1 MNSIRRLYACSEPS
15 WYVFKAHKISYSVK
29 WLSSLTVS
37 SSNAPQPFCSPFPP
51 APAQYCTELPDC
63 ISSPDND
70 SVFLQPHHCSDPRS
84 CQSSYNK
91 SADSGYNAP
100 IFSSLNP
107 ALIPTR
113 IQFLCLFQRIFGFIN
128 TIQAKFFRKKLVQI
142 FNRNLFP
149 CLECHD
155 VGIAF
160 CTASTHRNG

>member
-1 MNSIRRLYACSEPS
+1 MIA
-15 WYVFKAHKISYSVK
+15 F
-29 WLSSLTVS
+29 
-37 SSNAPQPFCSPFPP
+37 
-51 APAQYCTELPDC
+51 
-63 ISSPDND
+63 
-70 SVFLQPHHCSDPRS
+70 
-84 CQSSYNK
+84 SYNRTTVPIQDLVNPVIINRLI
-91 SADSGYNAP
+91 AVIMPP

-160 CTASTHRNG
+160 CTASNTPEWLIDTFILNRLGS